1 MDEITVKHMKKIM
14 RVRKENATNIAF
26 VGRPNVGK
34 SSLFNKLLGKDRA
47 IVADWAGTTRDT
59 VDALI
64 TRNGANYRIIDTA
77 GIRRKGKIDYGAEF
91 FMINRAF
98 KAMKRAEVV
107 ILLLD
112 AVNGIVEQDR
122 VLAERIAQEGR
133 ACVIA
138 LNKWDIVDDKDDKT
152 YLKAV
157 DNIRISLPVLKWADV
172 VLISALTG
180 QRCEKLF
187 DSVNKAGKQFT
198 RRISTSVLNEVIHD
212 ATLWM

>member
-14 RVRKENATNIAF
+14 KVKKENATNIAF

-64 TRNGANYRIIDTA
+64 TRKGVNYRIIDTA

-157 DNIRISLPVLKWADV
+157 DNIRISLPVLKWADI

-187 DSVNKAGKQFT
+187 DSVNKAARQFT

>member
-1 MDEITVKHMKKIM
+1 MDEITSKHMKKIM
-14 RVRKENATNIAF
+14 KVKKENATNIAF

-59 VDALI
+59 VDSLI
-64 TRNGANYRIIDTA
+64 TRNGVDYRIIDTA

-122 VLAERIAQEGR
+122 ILAERIAQEGR

-157 DNIRISLPVLKWADV
+157 NNIRVSLPVLKWADI
-172 VLISALTG
+172 VLISAVTG

-187 DSVNKAGKQFT
+187 DHVNKAAKQFT